1 MTSIKVVVYMGVM
14 NVPHNQNLHSQTFN
28 SQFVEFVW
36 QFPETKNQVVY
47 KVYKDNT
54 TLIQEGTVNEAGD
67 YTYEDG
73 YTTSGIISTKNIA
86 AWELA
91 KLKDEVVEYLK
102 S

>member
-1 MTSIKVVVYMGVM
+1 MGIM
-14 NVPHNQNLHSQTFN
+14 NVPHSLNLHSQTFN

-54 TLIQEGTVNEAGD
+54 TLIQEGTINDDGD
-67 YTYEDG
+67 YTHEDG
-73 YTTSGIISTKNIA
+73 YTTSGIISTKNIPVN
-86 AWELA
+86 ELV

-102 S
+102 Q

>member
-1 MTSIKVVVYMGVM
+1 
-14 NVPHNQNLHSQTFN
+14 
-28 SQFVEFVW
+28 
-36 QFPETKNQVVY
+36 
-47 KVYKDNT
+47 
-54 TLIQEGTVNEAGD
+54 LIQEGTVNEAGD